1 MHSKLLTHF
10 AKNVFFFLFFFV
22 VFFLLFHFVR
32 KVNFDS
38 VHYKLYSVLIT
49 SKFVFKTMFIIV
61 FQRVALQ
68 LFV

>member
-10 AKNVFFFLFFFV
+10 AKNVFFFFVFFV
-22 VFFLLFHFVR
+22 VFLLFHFVR
-32 KVNFDS
+32 KVNFDL

-61 FQRVALQ
+61 FQRVVLQ